1 MITEEEII
9 LKLNM
14 IKNEKFGNGP
24 IFHDGEN
31 KFIKFEGKIGA
42 CASINTKEKF
52 LDKLE
57 GIEIKTIQSI
67 SGETLLAI
75 LTENLTDNFSII
87 VLDFLRY
94 FNEDKNKDPQEWV
107 DRWKNLI
114 GNKNTEEMA
123 YDLLGEL
130 VVLNKLLEKNIN
142 VKLTP
147 NGTFDIESDYK
158 LFEVKTSKLKH
169 GEKIIVNSEHQFQ
182 KTDERK
188 IFLEYVKI
196 EQSNQGESISS
207 IIKKLDKNGYDIL
220 SIKSKFENFST
231 SAINKTYRII
241 EVREYEINEN
251 FPLITN
257 DSFVDG
263 KLPKGIIK
271 INYEVDLTGL
281 EYVNI

>member
-1 MITEEEII
+1 MITEEEIK
-9 LKLNM
+9 LKLDI
-14 IKNEKFGNGP
+14 IKNENFGNGP
-24 IFHDGEN
+24 IFYDGEN
-31 KFIKFEGKIGA
+31 KFIKYEGKIGV
-42 CASINTKEKF
+42 CVDINTKEKF

-57 GIEIKTIQSI
+57 GIEIKTIESI

-75 LTENLTDNFSII
+75 LTENLSDNFSII

-94 FNEDKNKDPQEWV
+94 FNNDKNKNPQEWV

-142 VKLTP
+142 ANLTYK
-147 NGTFDIESDYK
+147 GTFDIESKEK

-169 GEKIIVNSEHQFQ
+169 GEKIIVNSEHQLQ
-182 KTDERK
+182 KIDERK
-188 IFLEYVKI
+188 IYLEYVKI
-196 EQSNQGESISS
+196 EPATQGESINS
-207 IIKKLDKNGYDIL
+207 IIKKLEKNGYNIL
-220 SIKSKFENFST
+220 NIKSKYENFST
-231 SAINKTYRII
+231 SALNKTYRII
-241 EVREYEINEN
+241 EVREYKINED

-257 DSFVDG
+257 ESFIDR

-281 EYVNI
+281 EYINI